1 MSYTFKRRFI
11 NVGDINNSGW
21 TQYSNIST
29 SSTDDITE
37 TDGSAWGVTT
47 SQITVPF
54 GGYYIVG
61 FTAYMIG
68 SGNLRM
74 NPNADLYI
82 NGSSQSVYSAS
93 NYIRLAG
100 GHDEA
105 STQYSGIHELSQND
119 TVHFRWAQIG
129 YTGTVQIQAGE
140 SSIFLHRIG

>member
-1 MSYTFKRRFI
+1 MSYSLKRRFI
-11 NVGDINNSGW
+11 NVGNINTGSW
-21 TQYSNIST
+21 TQFSNIQT

-37 TDGSAWGVTT
+37 TDGSAWSVTT

-61 FTAYMIG
+61 FTAFMIG
-68 SGNLRM
+68 SNNIRM
-74 NPNADLYI
+74 NPTADLYI
-82 NGSSQSVYSAS
+82 GSSAQNVYSAS
-93 NYIRLAG
+93 NYMRLAG

-129 YTGTVQIQAGE
+129 YTGTVQIYSGQ